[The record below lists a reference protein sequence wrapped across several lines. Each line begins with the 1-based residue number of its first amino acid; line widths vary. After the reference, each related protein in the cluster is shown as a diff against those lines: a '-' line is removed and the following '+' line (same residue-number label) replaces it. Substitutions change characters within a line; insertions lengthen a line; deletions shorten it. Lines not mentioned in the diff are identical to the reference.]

1 VAGDLRHQ
9 VGEHPGG
16 ERVTPPPQVPAMRCK
31 GGALTLGVTQ
41 FLHVRVDEHRLDEP
55 TEGLFPEAG
64 IDPWMALGAT

>member
-1 VAGDLRHQ
+1 
-9 VGEHPGG
+9 
-16 ERVTPPPQVPAMRCK
+16 MRCK